1 MKKTL
6 LTIAAVATIST
17 SAQALDLSKDYT
29 HLGSYQSTFEPTRD
43 DYMCLVSIK
52 VVSEIPKSTVSA
64 EPGSGKSF
72 TWYNELLAKYSG
84 KWSQDRYNITYDN
97 FKDQGLLMLDWAY
110 KFCN

>member
-1 MKKTL
+1 MKKIL

-43 DYMCLVSIK
+43 DYMCLASVNI
-52 VVSEIPKSTVSA
+52 VSEIPNSPVSA
-64 EPGSGKSF
+64 EPGNSF
-72 TWYNELLAKYSG
+72 VWYSELLAKYSG
-84 KWSQDRYNITYDN
+84 KWSQERYNITYDN
-97 FKDQGLLMLDWAY
+97 FKDQALLMLDWAY